1 MKLPSVVFVGLLLV
15 LNLQAEDTAVPA
27 VFGPPAVIGTIAD
40 GSQSLPAPVRIVP
53 ELSIIGTITK
63 RVVREEPAPLPDMQP
78 VRKRVTITKH
88 LVEEPV
94 YPKLPRP
101 ELLDQGIE
109 SAAAAVARPDESAT
123 DAGEE
128 WRASELVILSAT
140 VYDHNR
146 TLLRWMPPGKPG
158 DEMTAWSNVDF
169 NLLGGFTTFQA
180 NGMCF
185 SLILCLDNQNS
196 GATTDDAEVPPPDL
210 PALSTAGPAFV
221 VTAGDANDMAAS
233 AVITGLHD
241 LYQTEAPRLQA
252 AYLGREKARIAREA
266 LLRAHPPQPR
276 NVTTWITKARIVE
289 KPADQSGATQKEVQ
303 P

>member
-1 MKLPSVVFVGLLLV
+1 M
-15 LNLQAEDTAVPA
+15 QAEETAVPA
-27 VFGPPAVIGTIAD
+27 TVSQPSVIGTIAD
-40 GSQSLPAPVRIVP
+40 GTPTTPVQALPTPALKILKTV
-53 ELSIIGTITK
+53 TK

-78 VRKRVTITKH
+78 VRKRITITKH

-94 YPKLPRP
+94 NPQLPQPKLLEP
-101 ELLDQGIE
+101 EG
-109 SAAAAVARPDESAT
+109 ESAT
-123 DAGEE
+123 EAVANPDDPVAQKADDSGIGD
-128 WRASELVILSAT
+128 LVILSAI
-140 VYDHNR
+140 VYDHKR
-146 TLLRWMPPGKPG
+146 TLLRWLAPGKPG
-158 DEMTAWSNVDF
+158 QDMTAWSNVDF
-169 NLLGGFTTFQA
+169 NHLGGFTTFQA

-210 PALSTAGPAFV
+210 PALSTAGPAYV

-241 LYQTEAPRLQA
+241 LYQAEAPRLQA

-276 NVTTWITKARIVE
+276 NVTTWITKARRLDR
-289 KPADQSGATQKEVQ
+289 PADTSGATQNEVQ